1 MIVTDSFGRPWRA
14 ATTDVAIGA
23 AGVEVVRDLVGER
36 DPAGYELHATRIA
49 VADEIAGAAQL
60 VFGKL
65 DRVPVAVVRGLDV
78 RGDGRA
84 RRHRHPARDG
94 SLPLEHATRG
104 DAIEQANA
112 LLRERG
118 YAERDLA
125 VHTGP
130 RGKALLKGNKILSP
144 LSDDAEVVLRVVREL
159 VPTDGEL
166 GAKILR
172 PAELR
177 AKL

>member
-1 MIVTDSFGRPWRA
+1 MVD
-14 ATTDVAIGA
+14 
-23 AGVEVVRDLVGER
+23 
-36 DPAGYELHATRIA
+36 A
-49 VADEIAGAAQL
+49 V
-60 VFGKL
+60 
-65 DRVPVAVVRGLDV
+65 
-78 RGDGRA
+78 
-84 RRHRHPARDG
+84 
-94 SLPLEHATRG
+94 
-104 DAIEQANA
+104 EQANA
-112 LLRERG
+112 VLRERG

-144 LSDDAEVVLRVVREL
+144 LSDEAEVVLGVVREL
-159 VPTDGEL
+159 VPAGAEL